1 MFTIL
6 QINGKSK
13 SKCSFSN
20 DTGSGSRQ
28 HDFCTTERAIFDSS
42 EFEVGE
48 KLIRL
53 QLMVEISREEKNSGI
68 FGGIG
73 ILLIRVILSS
83 KKVTNVLV
91 RSSAEELVGKLF
103 SAFL

>member
-6 QINGKSK
+6 QING
-13 SKCSFSN
+13 N
-20 DTGSGSRQ
+20 DAGSGSRQ
-28 HDFCTTERAIFDSS
+28 RDFCTTERAIFDSS

-73 ILLIRVILSS
+73 IFLIRVILSS

-91 RSSAEELVGKLF
+91 RSSAEELVVKLF